1 MPMPKQGKAQLICKE
16 TGIVAGLNIFERVF
30 QLLDKEC
37 EFTSFFQD
45 GDVVKKGDIVGEIK
59 GDIRVLL
66 TGERTALNY
75 LQRMS
80 GIATITNEMVKE
92 LQGTKTKLLDTR
104 KTTPNMRPFEKY
116 AVTV

>member
-1 MPMPKQGKAQLICKE
+1 MNVSFSFLTA
-16 TGIVAGLNIFERVF
+16 RVN
-30 QLLDKEC
+30 LPA
-37 EFTSFFQD
+37 FFQD

-80 GIATITNEMVKE
+80 GIATITNEMAKE

-104 KTTPNMRPFEKY
+104 KTTLICVLLKNMLLP
-116 AVTV
+116 

>member
-1 MPMPKQGKAQLICKE
+1 MNLPA
-16 TGIVAGLNIFERVF
+16 
-30 QLLDKEC
+30 
-37 EFTSFFQD
+37 FFQD

-80 GIATITNEMVKE
+80 GIATITNEMAKE

-116 AVTV
+116 AVTVGGRL